1 MSFADRGG
9 DLTVPGTLQKPHR
22 RTAVGRGGTR
32 IAVPRRTPVT
42 GRLTAQRPRRITWRG
57 RERDRLLPGSVRLV
71 ERDAVTGVLADR
83 VRGGSVTG
91 TGNSAGAV
99 RGLGPRPVRP
109 CRRLALTGMRGRR
122 LGTGAR
128 TMARARLRKLGHVGG
143 AGQTG
148 DAGRAR
154 QVGRLGHHPLRRPL
168 ENPGRPIHDRPHNT
182 PRGTD
187 NGLGGIG
194 HRLDRSVTH
203 GLDLSVTHWLDHP
216 LTHGLGDPLTHGLDH
231 PLTHG
236 LGDPLTHGL
245 DHPLTHG
252 LGDPLAHGLG
262 HPLTRRGRRS
272 VHRMRPLTAQET
284 QREQPGQ
291 QQHHLQR
298 TPPGHGARHAHGGIG
313 QNDCCGSQDE
323 GFLCWHWAGR
333 GPEHGPGA

>member
-9 DLTVPGTLQKPHR
+9 DLTGPGTLQKPHR
-22 RTAVGRGGTR
+22 RTADGRGGTR

-42 GRLTAQRPRRITWRG
+42 GRLTAQRPRRITGRG
-57 RERDRLLPGSVRLV
+57 RERDRLLPGSVRLA

-168 ENPGRPIHDRPHNT
+168 ENPGDPIHDRPHNT

-203 GLDLSVTHWLDHP
+203 GLDLSVTH
-216 LTHGLGDPLTHGLDH
+216 GLDH

-236 LGDPLTHGL
+236 LR
-245 DHPLTHG
+245 
-252 LGDPLAHGLG
+252 DPLAHGLG
-262 HPLTRRGRRS
+262 HPLTRRGRRP

>member
-9 DLTVPGTLQKPHR
+9 DLTGPGTLQKPHR

-42 GRLTAQRPRRITWRG
+42 GRLTAQRPRRITGRG
-57 RERDRLLPGSVRLV
+57 RERDRLLPGSVRLA

-168 ENPGRPIHDRPHNT
+168 ENSGDPIHDRPHNT

-203 GLDLSVTHWLDHP
+203 GLDRSVTHGLD
-216 LTHGLGDPLTHGLDH
+216 LSVTHGLDH
-231 PLTHG
+231 
-236 LGDPLTHGL
+236 
-245 DHPLTHG
+245 
-252 LGDPLAHGLG
+252 PLAHGLG

-272 VHRMRPLTAQET
+272 VHRMCTLTAQET

-298 TPPGHGARHAHGGIG
+298 PPPGHGARHAHGGIG

-323 GFLCWHWAGR
+323 GFLCWRWAGR